1 MFTRIFAI
9 GDLHGSIHPIENFY
23 SRNKNKFNFSPKTD
37 LIICLGDV
45 GTNFFLFKRDKKFK
59 KQLSELPFTYF
70 CIRGNHEARASDVQ
84 STEPEQWYTEPFG
97 KNDSTVL
104 VEKQFPHIKYAAD
117 IPAIYNINGYKTLTL
132 PGAYSVDKYYR
143 LQNHWTWF
151 ENEQLTQEEMEEGR
165 HLIKE
170 NDYNFDL
177 ILSHTC
183 PLTYEPTDL
192 FLSQIDQSTVDKT
205 MEHYFQEI
213 EYQTNYRLWLWGHYH
228 EFRVY
233 PYYNNRQCI
242 MLSAGLECINV
253 IECLE
258 NPQNYPIKY

>member
-9 GDLHGSIHPIENFY
+9 GDLHGSINPIKAFY
-23 SRNKNKFNFSPKTD
+23 SRNKDKFDFTPETD

-45 GTNFFLFKRDKKFK
+45 GANFFLNKRDKKFK

-84 STEPEQWYTEPFG
+84 STAPEQWYTEPFG

-151 ENEQLTQEEMEEGR
+151 ENEQLTEEEM
-165 HLIKE
+165 
-170 NDYNFDL
+170 DL
-177 ILSHTC
+177 G
-183 PLTYEPTDL
+183 
-192 FLSQIDQSTVDKT
+192 K
-205 MEHYFQEI
+205 
-213 EYQTNYRLWLWGHYH
+213 
-228 EFRVY
+228 
-233 PYYNNRQCI
+233 
-242 MLSAGLECINV
+242 
-253 IECLE
+253 
-258 NPQNYPIKY
+258 